1 MFSCFYN
8 FHCDVTSSSHF
19 LRHCSRYSKFQM
31 ATLMS
36 TIDINYCSLIKT
48 CLVHVDLMKRSPLP
62 YELEDVRKLLS
73 KNVEKPIMFGF
84 LLASNDTSTRLLM
97 LTRSCLFTFSFI
109 KLVVCHCLIFQFHV
123 LWVIFHLINF
133 NIFNS
138 YPRYPLNI
146 WHLATVS
153 FYLVIC
159 LAFNVKVSSV

>member
-73 KNVEKPIMFGF
+73 KNVEKSMMFGF

-109 KLVVCHCLIFQFHV
+109 KLVICHCLILLVLCFMGYFSPHLFQYFQF
-123 LWVIFHLINF
+123 L
-133 NIFNS
+133 
-138 YPRYPLNI
+138 P
-146 WHLATVS
+146 
-153 FYLVIC
+153 
-159 LAFNVKVSSV
+159 